1 MDDET
6 LILTVGGTPRPLEVA
21 IEQIKPKFVYFIH
34 SKETLKTVEAILE
47 NVTFDLE
54 YSLVKIDDPES
65 LSEAFDKSN
74 DFNCLQLLNI
84 LLISVTLLVSKF
96 FKSKEVTVSHPPNI

>member
-34 SKETLKTVEAILE
+34 SKETLKTVEEILE
-47 NVTFDLE
+47 NVSFDLE
-54 YSLVKIDDPES
+54 YSLVKIKLYWRNQANGCRSD
-65 LSEAFDKSN
+65 AGF
-74 DFNCLQLLNI
+74 
-84 LLISVTLLVSKF
+84 
-96 FKSKEVTVSHPPNI
+96 